1 MNPAAAP
8 PRPARSD
15 PEFIR
20 LDQFLKVQQLA
31 ASGGEAKW
39 IIKGGA
45 VKVNGR
51 IERRRGRKLFHGD
64 EVAYRGQ
71 ALRVVF
77 QD

>member
-1 MNPAAAP
+1 MNPANAS
-8 PRPARSD
+8 PRPARAG

-20 LDQFLKVQQLA
+20 LDQWLKAQRLA

-39 IIKGGA
+39 MVKDGA

-64 EVAYRGQ
+64 EVEYRGQ
-71 ALRVVF
+71 ALRVAF
-77 QD
+77 PD